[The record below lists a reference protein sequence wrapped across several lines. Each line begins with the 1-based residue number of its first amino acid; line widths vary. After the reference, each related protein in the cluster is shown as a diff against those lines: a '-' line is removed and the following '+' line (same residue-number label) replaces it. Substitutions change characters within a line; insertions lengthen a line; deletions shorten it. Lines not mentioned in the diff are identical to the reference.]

1 MIRNKLYYPKSHI
14 ITNLHTD
21 GKEWMFENNIE
32 FIGYYHKYIDGTV
45 LSGAVYSRI
54 ESKKLIPYVNI
65 AQDPD
70 NVVYDS
76 LKKKSKFKT
85 PRTVYTIPTESDFEA
100 GKITRYFLR
109 RRNTSTYEDIVEID
123 KDQFKLW
130 KQSSGGIDRTLY
142 DVIALDWKLT
152 GPLND
157 IREGINITYG
167 VSDTNK
173 RMVELK
179 DTEFPGL
186 KNFLT
191 DYIEY
196 TIYSP
201 YIDQEIKKLF
211 VYLN

>member
-21 GKEWMFENNIE
+21 GKEWMFEDATE
-32 FIGYYHKYIDGTV
+32 FIGYYHKYVDGTV
-45 LSGAVYSRI
+45 LSGAVYSRT
-54 ESKKLIPYVNI
+54 ESKKLIPYIDVVN
-65 AQDPD
+65 DPT
-70 NVVYDS
+70 NVIYNS
-76 LKKKSKFKT
+76 LKNKSSFKA
-85 PRTVYTIPTESDFEA
+85 PYTVYTIPSESDFEA
-100 GKITRYFLR
+100 GKIIRYFLR
-109 RRNTSTYEDIVEID
+109 RRNLSTYEDITEID
-123 KDQFKLW
+123 KDQYKLW

-142 DVIALDWKLT
+142 NAITLEWKLT

-157 IREGINITYG
+157 IREGLNVTYG

-179 DTEFPGL
+179 DSEFLGL

-201 YIDQEIKKLF
+201 YIDKEIKKLF

>member
-21 GKEWMFENNIE
+21 GKEWMFEDSTE

-45 LSGAVYSRI
+45 LSGAVYSRS
-54 ESKKLIPYVNI
+54 ESKKLIPYVDAVKDPANI
-65 AQDPD
+65 
-70 NVVYDS
+70 VYDS
-76 LKKKSKFKT
+76 LKKKSKFKA
-85 PRTVYTIPTESDFEA
+85 PYTVYTIPTESDFEA
-100 GKITRYFLR
+100 GKIIRYFLR
-109 RRNTSTYEDIVEID
+109 RRNTSTYEDITEIN
-123 KDQFKLW
+123 KDQYKLW

-142 DVIALDWKLT
+142 NAIELEWKLT

-179 DTEFPGL
+179 DIEFPGL

-201 YIDQEIKKLF
+201 YINQEIKKLF

>member
-142 DVIALDWKLT
+142 DAIALDWKLT